1 MSYSRQPPSQS
12 VDQSEP
18 AVCTAPNGTD
28 NSFMNYL
35 LGSGGVAGAMGREG
49 AVQSQLGAA
58 YNLGRNAPQVD
69 YNGSIFRNTNSQY
82 TSGVYDATR
91 STGGNGMR
99 YNAGGAQGEQLI
111 YTSPS
116 LAESIGEM
124 HAYRSDANPTG
135 MANRTMVESNFTA
148 TTSGGRG
155 GVADVSTVAA
165 SEGMSGALT
174 APKGSS
180 NGPWYYRMFGESP
193 YSMPQQVGKGAT
205 DSGASAMRVPSATG
219 GNQIDI
225 IPRNTNANQI
235 TPLEVTPYD
244 AAGQPMA
251 SSRNVSGI
259 NNMVPDAS
267 PLNEGMLTDRPGGG
281 LRGSGV
287 RYGAIGGGV
296 MSLGTDLYRMANG
309 EDLSFGQVAL
319 DTGLGTATGAGGA
332 YAAEQLMERGL
343 SMRGAGGA
351 VGGVLEGGMSLWNNA
366 NAYSN
371 GEIDGGHALANVA
384 VDTGV
389 GIGAGIAGAELGALI
404 GSVVPGAGTA
414 IGAGLGF
421 VGGLVGSWLVHELV
435 EGTGVGDWAK
445 ENLGNAFNAIGEG
458 AGAAWDGAK
467 ELGGQAWDGAKA
479 LGGQA
484 WDGLQTAGGAIANTA
499 GAAWE
504 GAKDLGS
511 SAWEGAKNVGGAV
524 ADTAGAAWEGAK
536 DLGSSAWDAVTS
548 W

>member
-1 MSYSRQPPSQS
+1 M
-12 VDQSEP
+12 
-18 AVCTAPNGTD
+18 
-28 NSFMNYL
+28 
-35 LGSGGVAGAMGREG
+35 
-49 AVQSQLGAA
+49 
-58 YNLGRNAPQVD
+58 
-69 YNGSIFRNTNSQY
+69 
-82 TSGVYDATR
+82 
-91 STGGNGMR
+91 
-99 YNAGGAQGEQLI
+99 
-111 YTSPS
+111 
-116 LAESIGEM
+116 
-124 HAYRSDANPTG
+124 
-135 MANRTMVESNFTA
+135 
-148 TTSGGRG
+148 
-155 GVADVSTVAA
+155 STVAA
-165 SEGMSGALT
+165 SEGMSSALT
-174 APKGSS
+174 APKGNS

-225 IPRNTNANQI
+225 IPRNTNPSQI
-235 TPLEVTPYD
+235 TPLEMTPYD
-244 AAGQPMA
+244 SAGQPMA
-251 SSRNVSGI
+251 SSRSVGGI

-267 PLNEGMLTDRPGGG
+267 PVNEGMLVDGPGSG
-281 LRGSGV
+281 LRSSGV
-287 RYGAIGGGV
+287 RYGAAGGGI

-309 EDLSFGQVAL
+309 EDLSAGQVAL
-319 DTGLGTATGAGGA
+319 DTGIGTATGAGGA
-332 YAAEQLMERGL
+332 YAAEQLMQRGM

-371 GEIDGGHALANVA
+371 GEVDGGHALANVA

-414 IGAGLGF
+414 IGAGIGF

-435 EGTGVGDWAK
+435 NGTGIGDWAK
-445 ENLGNAFNAIGEG
+445 ENLGDAFNAIGDG

-467 ELGGQAWDGAKA
+467 ELGGQAWDGAKE

-484 WDGLQTAGGAIANTA
+484 WDGAKELGGQAWDGAKNVGGAIANTA
-499 GAAWE
+499 GAAWD

-524 ADTAGAAWEGAK
+524 ADTAGAAWDGAK
-536 DLGSSAWDAVTS
+536 NLGSSAWDAVTS